1 MSLTSSKS
9 CNKTKSMWHS
19 CTLWLWPRWW
29 SRLCRRRRP
38 WRSERSVL
46 DGQRALWRGERD
58 RKKYCSVYCLRVCNN
73 ILQKIHKC
81 NCCKYGTTKLRINDA
96 KAWMSSVPRQTLFI
110 GENGQIQRLW
120 ILARFWANWS
130 RFVQMCK
137 AKWLFKRPINGL
149 WVLTVPSLSMG
160 IVLKRQ
166 MHAAQACSSNSA
178 SKRNLR
184 RQRVLQMT
192 KVISATVNSFDYT

>member
-1 MSLTSSKS
+1 
-9 CNKTKSMWHS
+9 MWHS

-46 DGQRALWRGERD
+46 DGQRALWRGKRQKE
-58 RKKYCSVYCLRVCNN
+58 VLFCLLLEG
-73 ILQKIHKC
+73 LQQHFAKIHKC

-110 GENGQIQRLW
+110 GENWQIQRIW
-120 ILARFWANWS
+120 ILVRFWANWS

-149 WVLTVPSLSMG
+149 WVLTVPRLSMG

-166 MHAAQACSSNSA
+166 MQG
-178 SKRNLR
+178 
-184 RQRVLQMT
+184 
-192 KVISATVNSFDYT
+192 